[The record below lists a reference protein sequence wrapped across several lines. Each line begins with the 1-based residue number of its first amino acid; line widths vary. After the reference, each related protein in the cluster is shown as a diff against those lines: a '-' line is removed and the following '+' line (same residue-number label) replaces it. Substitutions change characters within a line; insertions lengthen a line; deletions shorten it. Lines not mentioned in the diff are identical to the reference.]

1 MPKRRRRSF
10 TAEFKAQ
17 VVLEVLSGARSQAE
31 IARQHKLKPE
41 LIARW
46 KDVALEG
53 LETLFRGGEQR
64 DQDQERI
71 AELERMV
78 GRLTMEARSRKKT
91 RVAKVTGRG
100 PKRPLLA
107 LPWPPSCPRFPGN
120 RCPRGRSS
128 DFCHPRKKASALL
141 PSALRRDGRSS

>member
-17 VVLEVLSGARSQAE
+17 VVLEILSGRSSQAE

-46 KDVALEG
+46 KDTALEG
-53 LETLFRGGEQR
+53 LESLFQGEGQR
-64 DQDQERI
+64 CQDQDRI

-78 GRLTMEARSRKKT
+78 GRPTMELE
-91 RVAKVTGRG
+91 VAKKPRPCSPRPSEERSQSQWGELLRPTACERDLGLSHRG
-100 PKRPLLA
+100 A
-107 LPWPPSCPRFPGN
+107 V
-120 RCPRGRSS
+120 
-128 DFCHPRKKASALL
+128 
-141 PSALRRDGRSS
+141 